1 MHRPE
6 GPGRFFGVHSGH
18 PRPVSVVPTD
28 GLNPPGDQGKIM
40 DRNDRNTMIVEHLPL
55 VGYIVADVRA
65 RATHLDRD
73 DLAAVGSLALVAAA
87 EAFDPDLGV
96 PFGAYARTRI
106 TGAIADDMRSA
117 DWASRGTRKRI
128 RETLATQEALSARLG
143 RSVGVQEIADAM
155 GVDRQTASD
164 AMRDAARTVTALDE
178 TVHDVLAADLPL
190 PGEDLLEAEK
200 RHYLR
205 AAVEALP
212 ERMRYI
218 VENVYFGDRTVTE
231 VAAELGITHSAVS
244 QQRSEAM
251 RLLRDGLTAHY
262 GDDGVAVEPT
272 SRTTAARRSA
282 YLARVAANAAAGVAR
297 AVHDVTSGAAVVAS

>member
-1 MHRPE
+1 MNRTE
-6 GPGRFFGVHSGH
+6 
-18 PRPVSVVPTD
+18 
-28 GLNPPGDQGKIM
+28 
-40 DRNDRNTMIVEHLPL
+40 RNAMIVEHLPL

-87 EAFDPDLGV
+87 DAFDPTLGV

-106 TGAIADDMRSA
+106 AGAIADDMRSA

-155 GVDRQTASD
+155 GVDRQTAADAMSD
-164 AMRDAARTVTALDE
+164 AGRSVTTIDE
-178 TVHDVLAADLPL
+178 TVHDQVAAEGAL
-190 PGEDLLEAEK
+190 PGEELLEAEK
-200 RHYLR
+200 RRYLR

-212 ERMRYI
+212 ERMRFV
-218 VENVYFGDRTVTE
+218 VESVYFGDRSVTD

-251 RLLRDGLTAHY
+251 RLLRDGLTTHY
-262 GDDGVAVEPT
+262 GDGTTVEPA

-282 YLARVAANAAAGVAR
+282 YLARVATNAAAGVAR
-297 AVHDVTSGAAVVAS
+297 AVQDAAGGTAVAAG

>member
-1 MHRPE
+1 
-6 GPGRFFGVHSGH
+6 
-18 PRPVSVVPTD
+18 
-28 GLNPPGDQGKIM
+28 M
-40 DRNDRNTMIVEHLPL
+40 DRTARNAMIVEHLPL
-55 VGYIVADVRA
+55 VGYIVADVRS

-87 EAFDPDLGV
+87 DAFDPTLGV

-106 TGAIADDMRSA
+106 AGALADDMRSA

-164 AMRDAARTVTALDE
+164 AMSDAARIVAPLDE
-178 TVHDVLAADLPL
+178 TVHDLVAADLPL
-190 PGEDLLEAEK
+190 PGDDLLETEK
-200 RHYLR
+200 RRYLR

-212 ERMRYI
+212 ERMRFV
-218 VENVYFGDRTVTE
+218 VEAVYFGDRSVTD

-251 RLLRDGLTAHY
+251 RLLRDGLAAHY
-262 GDDGVAVEPT
+262 GDGGAVAEPA

-282 YLARVAANAAAGVAR
+282 YLARVASNATASVAR
-297 AVHDVTSGAAVVAS
+297 AVHDATAPVVVAAS

>member
-1 MHRPE
+1 
-6 GPGRFFGVHSGH
+6 
-18 PRPVSVVPTD
+18 
-28 GLNPPGDQGKIM
+28 M
-40 DRNDRNTMIVEHLPL
+40 DRTERNTMIVEQLPL

-87 EAFDPDLGV
+87 DAFDPTLGV

-155 GVDRQTASD
+155 GVDRQTAAD
-164 AMRDAARTVTALDE
+164 AMNDAGRTVTAIDE
-178 TVHDVLAADLPL
+178 TVHDVVAADVVL
-190 PGEDLLEAEK
+190 PGDDLLETEK
-200 RHYLR
+200 RRYLR

-212 ERMRYI
+212 ERMRFI
-218 VENVYFGDRTVTE
+218 VEAVYFGDRSVTD

-251 RLLRDGLTAHY
+251 RLLRDGLATHY
-262 GDDGVAVEPT
+262 GDGGATPEPA

-282 YLARVAANAAAGVAR
+282 YLAKVAANAAAGVAR
-297 AVHDVTSGAAVVAS
+297 AVHDATVPTVPAAG

>member
-1 MHRPE
+1 
-6 GPGRFFGVHSGH
+6 
-18 PRPVSVVPTD
+18 
-28 GLNPPGDQGKIM
+28 M
-40 DRNDRNTMIVEHLPL
+40 DRNARNAMIVEHLPL

-87 EAFDPDLGV
+87 DAFDPDLGV

-106 TGAIADDMRSA
+106 NGAIADDMRSS

-155 GVDRQTASD
+155 GVDRQTASA
-164 AMRDAARTVTALDE
+164 AMADAARTVSPIDE
-178 TVHDVLAADLPL
+178 TVHDSVAADQPL

-200 RHYLR
+200 RRYLR
-205 AAVEALP
+205 AAVAALP
-212 ERMRYI
+212 ERMRYV
-218 VENVYFGDRTVTE
+218 VENVYFGDRSVTE

-251 RLLRDGLTAHY
+251 RLLRDGLAEHY
-262 GDDGVAVEPT
+262 GDGTAVEPV

-297 AVHDVTSGAAVVAS
+297 AVHDASAPTAVAAG

>member
-1 MHRPE
+1 M
-6 GPGRFFGVHSGH
+6 S
-18 PRPVSVVPTD
+18 D
-28 GLNPPGDQGKIM
+28 DQGISM
-40 DRNDRNTMIVEHLPL
+40 DRNERNAMIVEHLPL

-106 TGAIADDMRSA
+106 NGAIADDMRSA

-128 RETLATQEALSARLG
+128 RETLATQEALSAKLG
-143 RSVGVQEIADAM
+143 RRVGVQEIADAM
-155 GVDRQTASD
+155 GVDRQTATD
-164 AMRDAARTVTALDE
+164 AMTDAARTVTALDE
-178 TVHDVLAADLPL
+178 TVHDTLAADVPL

-200 RHYLR
+200 RRYLR

-212 ERMRYI
+212 ERMRHI
-218 VENVYFGDRTVTE
+218 VENVYFGDRSVTE

-251 RLLRDGLTAHY
+251 RLLRDGLAAHY
-262 GDDGVAVEPT
+262 GDEETVVEPA

-297 AVHDVTSGAAVVAS
+297 AVHDATTPAVAAS

>member
-1 MHRPE
+1 
-6 GPGRFFGVHSGH
+6 
-18 PRPVSVVPTD
+18 
-28 GLNPPGDQGKIM
+28 M
-40 DRNDRNTMIVEHLPL
+40 DRTERNAMIVEHLPL

-87 EAFDPDLGV
+87 DAFDPTLGV

-106 TGAIADDMRSA
+106 TGALADDMRSA

-128 RETLATQEALSARLG
+128 REVLATQEALSARLG
-143 RSVGVQEIADAM
+143 RSVSVQEIADAM
-155 GVDRQTASD
+155 GVDRQTAVDAMSD
-164 AMRDAARTVTALDE
+164 AGRTTSPIDE
-178 TVHDVLAADLPL
+178 TVHDTVAADLPL
-190 PGEDLLEAEK
+190 PGDELVDTE
-200 RHYLR
+200 RDRYLR

-212 ERMRYI
+212 ERMRFV
-218 VENVYFGDRTVTE
+218 VEAVYFGDRSVTD

-251 RLLRDGLTAHY
+251 RLLRDGLATHY
-262 GDDGVAVEPT
+262 GDGQTAPEPA

-282 YLARVAANAAAGVAR
+282 YLARVAANATAGVAR
-297 AVHDVTSGAAVVAS
+297 AVQHAAATHQVAAS